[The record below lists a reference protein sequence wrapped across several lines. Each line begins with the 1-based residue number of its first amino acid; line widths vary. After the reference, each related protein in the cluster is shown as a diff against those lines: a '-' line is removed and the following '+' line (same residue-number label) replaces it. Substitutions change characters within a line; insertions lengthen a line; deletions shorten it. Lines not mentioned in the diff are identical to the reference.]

1 MSVTHPE
8 ILLLALVLIAGFAW
22 LYRSFSRR
30 REAAALTYSN
40 LAFALEAMRP
50 ARWPAAALFAA
61 FAIGT
66 GALLTALAG
75 PHFDAKVPTK
85 DGIVMIC
92 IDTSG
97 SMRSQDV
104 APTRAEAAIAAA
116 HTFVDA
122 VPAGTKIGIVSF
134 SSGANLIQPP
144 SDDLDA
150 VRQAL
155 DRVPPPDGATA
166 IGDALTLA
174 AQQMRGNG
182 KRVIVLLTDGVNNRG
197 SDPVEA
203 SRKIGAL
210 GITIETVGV
219 GTNGSGDVIPGTNE
233 LADLDEGALR
243 AVAANGGGQYVE
255 AGDAD
260 SLRAAFANIALSTVW
275 EKKHV
280 DGSFAFAFV
289 GGVLLLGA
297 LLGGMGAGR
306 FP

>member
-1 MSVTHPE
+1 
-8 ILLLALVLIAGFAW
+8 
-22 LYRSFSRR
+22 
-30 REAAALTYSN
+30 
-40 LAFALEAMRP
+40 
-50 ARWPAAALFAA
+50 
-61 FAIGT
+61 
-66 GALLTALAG
+66 
-75 PHFDAKVPTK
+75 
-85 DGIVMIC
+85 
-92 IDTSG
+92 
-97 SMRSQDV
+97 
-104 APTRAEAAIAAA
+104 
-116 HTFVDA
+116 
-122 VPAGTKIGIVSF
+122 
-134 SSGANLIQPP
+134 
-144 SDDLDA
+144 
-150 VRQAL
+150 
-155 DRVPPPDGATA
+155 
-166 IGDALTLA
+166 
-174 AQQMRGNG
+174 
-182 KRVIVLLTDGVNNRG
+182 VNNRG